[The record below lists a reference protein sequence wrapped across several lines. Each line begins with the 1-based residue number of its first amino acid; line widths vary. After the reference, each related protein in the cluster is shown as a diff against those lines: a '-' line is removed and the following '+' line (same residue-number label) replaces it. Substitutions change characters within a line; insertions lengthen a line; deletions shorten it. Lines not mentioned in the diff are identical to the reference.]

1 MVHECNQNQRLEARH
16 MDIPWFPK
24 PFSSMVPLTSIVARL
39 PNDKWEATPATQR
52 GRSNTLAA
60 YRQCAAQGVNPFI
73 VPVVMDMFAS
83 QRFRTHTVLSC
94 PCITKSRAATL
105 GWWCSTTGG
114 RLSVDELAL
123 LQGFS
128 PATIDWKYCGIA
140 GKDVCSVPRQCAI
153 PKCRRSCAPSCLVPR
168 KDY

>member
-1 MVHECNQNQRLEARH
+1 

-39 PNDKWEATPATQR
+39 PNDKWAATPATQR

-73 VPVVMDMFAS
+73 VPVVVDMCAS
-83 QRFRTHTVLSC
+83 LRFRTHNVLSC
-94 PCITKSRAATL
+94 PCVTKSRAAKL
-105 GWWCSTTGG
+105 GLWCSTKGG
-114 RLSVDELAL
+114 RLSVDELAM

-128 PATIDWKYCGIA
+128 PATIDWKSCGISD
-140 GKDVCSVPRQCAI
+140 KKCA
-153 PKCRRSCAPSCLVPR
+153 SCLGNAQSLNVVEAVLPHALFLA
-168 KDY
+168 KIIDQDESTALSK